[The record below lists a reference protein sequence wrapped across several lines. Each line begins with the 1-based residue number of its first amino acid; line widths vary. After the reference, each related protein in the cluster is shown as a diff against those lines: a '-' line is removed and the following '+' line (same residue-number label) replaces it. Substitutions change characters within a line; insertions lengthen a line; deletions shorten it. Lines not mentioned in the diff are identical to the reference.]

1 MPPLHT
7 YGPGSQGVG
16 RESMMEGYMPYS
28 RVGELVA
35 NARIDAEEWHKL
47 LNRALTDEEQHSTTY
62 YQLQLLRRLYDT
74 NVIIPNART
83 TFVDQKPEVGD
94 WSNALPGYIAVQRK
108 GNARNMRNMLVSE
121 TAAPVVVCAAGMPK
135 AMDDQFFFAGIVRS
149 PSIKSTKAVEDLAE
163 HFTVFIGGV
172 ATMLNTGLQTMS
184 PGDGVAW
191 TFEPLINA
199 YTDAGAINK
208 RQKAGPRIIQCVRV
222 PPGTH
227 HKRMFGVC
235 MSQARPGETFDVKL
249 GPTTT

>member
-1 MPPLHT
+1 
-7 YGPGSQGVG
+7 
-16 RESMMEGYMPYS
+16 MPYS

-35 NARIDAEEWHKL
+35 NARIDVQEWQHL
-47 LNRALTDEEQHSTTY
+47 LERSLTDEEQAATSY
-62 YQLQLLRRLYDT
+62 YQLQLLRRLYET
-74 NVIIPNART
+74 NVLMANGRSRIVDARP
-83 TFVDQKPEVGD
+83 DVGD

-108 GNARNMRNMLVSE
+108 GNAMNMRSMLVSE
-121 TAAPVVVCAAGMPK
+121 TAAPVIVCAAGMPK

-149 PSIKSTKAVEDLAE
+149 PSIKSTKPVEDLSE
-163 HFTVFIGGV
+163 HFTLFIGGV

-191 TFEPLINA
+191 TFAPLINA
-199 YTDAGAINK
+199 YADSGTINK
-208 RQKAGPRIIQCVRV
+208 RQKTGPRIIQCVRV
-222 PPGTH
+222 PPGSH